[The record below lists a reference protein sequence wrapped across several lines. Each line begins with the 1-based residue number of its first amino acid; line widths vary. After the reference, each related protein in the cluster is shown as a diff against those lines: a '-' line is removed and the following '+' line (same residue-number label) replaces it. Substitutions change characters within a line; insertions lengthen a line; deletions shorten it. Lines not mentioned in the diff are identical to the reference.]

1 MNRTF
6 SSPLAVAILLALGLS
21 GCASNPNPTP
31 MAHTPQFAPVLP
43 VAIEKPR
50 LATGAIYNG
59 RQSDNWFGR
68 VRAYNVGDVI
78 TVLLN
83 ESTQAGRTQKGSVT
97 RTASNDVIPSV
108 ANAPDGLNARVQNM
122 RLPTKILGTQLKGIM
137 GGVDLSKANIKSE
150 GGGEADQQ
158 ASLKGD
164 VSVTVT
170 EVLANGN
177 LMVRGEKQ
185 LALTEG
191 AEIIQVSG
199 IIRPEDVS
207 PNNTVQSR
215 RLANAQIAYRGS
227 GDMANA
233 AKAGWGTN
241 ALMKFWPF

>member
-1 MNRTF
+1 MNLPTLSVR
-6 SSPLAVAILLALGLS
+6 SLLLCTALGLV
-21 GCASNPNPTP
+21 GCATAPAP
-31 MAHTPQFAPVLP
+31 MSHSPQFAPVLP
-43 VAIEKPR
+43 VAVEKTR
-50 LATGAIYNG
+50 MVTGAIYNG

-83 ESTQAGRTQKGSVT
+83 ESTQAGRTQTGSFK
-97 RTASNDVIPSV
+97 RAASNDVIPSV
-108 ANAPDGLNARVQNM
+108 ANAPNGLNARVQGM
-122 RLPTKILGTQLKGIM
+122 QLPSKILGTRLAGIM
-137 GGVDLSKANIKSE
+137 GGVDLSKANIESV
-150 GGGEADQQ
+150 GGGETDQQ
-158 ASLKGD
+158 ASLIGD

-199 IIRPEDVS
+199 VIRPEDIS

-215 RLANAQIAYRGS
+215 RLANAQIAYRGT

-233 AKAGWGTN
+233 TKAGWGTST
-241 ALMKFWPF
+241 LLRFWPF

>member
-1 MNRTF
+1 MNKTLSF
-6 SSPLAVAILLALGLS
+6 SVVGLALALGLS
-21 GCASNPNPTP
+21 GCSSTNAP
-31 MAHTPQFAPVLP
+31 MAHSPQFAPVLP
-43 VAIEKPR
+43 VAVEKPKM
-50 LATGAIYNG
+50 ATGAIYNG

-83 ESTQAGRTQKGSVT
+83 ESTQAGRTQSGSVK
-97 RTASNDVIPSV
+97 RAAKNDVIPSAV
-108 ANAPDGLNARVQNM
+108 GNPNGLNARVQGM
-122 RLPTKILGTQLKGIM
+122 HLPTKILGTTLNGVM
-137 GGVDLSKANIKSE
+137 GGVDLSKANIESV
-150 GGGEADQQ
+150 GGGEADQK
-158 ASLKGD
+158 ASLIGD
-164 VSVTVT
+164 VSVTVVD
-170 EVLANGN
+170 VLANGN

-199 IIRPEDVS
+199 IIRPEDIS

-215 RLANAQIAYRGS
+215 RLANAQIAYRGT

>member
-1 MNRTF
+1 MTCTPRF
-6 SSPLAVAILLALGLS
+6 SVVFALMLAMGLV
-21 GCASNPNPTP
+21 GCASAPTP

-43 VAIEKPR
+43 VAVDKPR
-50 LATGAIYNG
+50 VVTGAIYNG
-59 RQSDNWFGR
+59 RQSDNFFGR
-68 VRAYNVGDVI
+68 VRSYNVGDVI

-83 ESTQAGRTQKGSVT
+83 ESTQAGRTQKGSVK
-97 RTASNDVIPSV
+97 RAAKNDVIPSV
-108 ANAPDGLNARVQNM
+108 ANAPGGLTAKLQNM
-122 RLPTKILGTQLKGIM
+122 RLPTVLGYNAQGVLNGI
-137 GGVDLSKANIKSE
+137 DLNKANIESV

-158 ASLKGD
+158 ASLMGD
-164 VSVTVT
+164 VSVTVA

-199 IIRPEDVS
+199 IIRPEDIS

-215 RLANAQIAYRGS
+215 RLANAQIAYRGT

-233 AKAGWGTN
+233 AKAGWGTT

>member
-1 MNRTF
+1 MSKTHF
-6 SSPLAVAILLALGLS
+6 LSSALWIALVLGLS
-21 GCASNPNPTP
+21 GCASPNAP
-31 MAHTPQFAPVLP
+31 MAHSPQFAPVLP
-43 VAIEKPR
+43 VAVEKPKM
-50 LATGAIYNG
+50 ATGAIYNG

-83 ESTQAGRTQKGSVT
+83 ESTQAGRTQSGSVK
-97 RTASNDVIPSV
+97 RAAKNDVIPSAA
-108 ANAPDGLNARVQNM
+108 ANPNGLNARVQGM
-122 RLPTKILGTQLKGIM
+122 HLPTKILGSTLNGIM
-137 GGVDLSKANIKSE
+137 GGVDLSKANIESV
-150 GGGEADQQ
+150 GGGEADQK
-158 ASLKGD
+158 ASLIGD
-164 VSVTVT
+164 VSVTVVD
-170 EVLANGN
+170 VLANGN

-199 IIRPEDVS
+199 IIRPEDIS

-215 RLANAQIAYRGS
+215 RLANAQIAYRGT

>member
-1 MNRTF
+1 MKKTPI
-6 SSPLAVAILLALGLS
+6 SSCGLWLSLALASVLT
-21 GCASNPNPTP
+21 GCASPNAP
-31 MAHTPQFAPVLP
+31 MAHSPQFTPVLP

-50 LATGAIYNG
+50 MATGAIYNG

-83 ESTQAGRTQKGSVT
+83 ESTQAGRTQTGSVK
-97 RTASNDVIPSV
+97 RAAKNDVIPS
-108 ANAPDGLNARVQNM
+108 ALSAPGGLNAKLQGM
-122 RLPTKILGTQLKGIM
+122 RLPKVLGLNPQGIFN
-137 GGVDLSKANIKSE
+137 GVDLSKANIESV

-158 ASLKGD
+158 ASLTGD
-164 VSVTVT
+164 VSVTVS

-199 IIRPEDVS
+199 IIRPEDIS

-215 RLANAQIAYRGS
+215 RLANAQIAYRGT

>member
-1 MNRTF
+1 MIRTF
-6 SSPLAVAILLALGLS
+6 NSSIALTLVVGLGLS
-21 GCASNPNPTP
+21 GCATNPAP

-50 LATGAIYNG
+50 MATGAIYNG

-78 TVLLN
+78 TILLN
-83 ESTQAGRTQKGSVT
+83 ESTQAGRTQSGTVK
-97 RTASNDVIPSV
+97 RAAKNDVIPSV
-108 ANAPDGLNARVQNM
+108 GIAPGGLNAKLQGM
-122 RLPTKILGTQLKGIM
+122 RLPKVLGFNPQGIFN
-137 GGVDLSKANIKSE
+137 GVDLSRANIESV

-158 ASLKGD
+158 ASLIGD
-164 VSVTVT
+164 VSVTVV

-199 IIRPEDVS
+199 IIRPEDIS

-215 RLANAQIAYRGS
+215 RLANAQIAYRGT

>member
-1 MNRTF
+1 MKRTLIC
-6 SSPLAVAILLALGLS
+6 PLALTLVLGLA
-21 GCASNPNPTP
+21 GCATQPTP

-43 VAIEKPR
+43 VAVDKPR

-83 ESTQAGRTQKGSVT
+83 ESTQAGRTQSGSVK
-97 RTASNDVIPSV
+97 RAAKNDVIPT
-108 ANAPDGLNARVQNM
+108 AAAAPGGLNAKLQNM
-122 RLPTKILGTQLKGIM
+122 GLPKILGANAQGIFN
-137 GGVDLSKANIKSE
+137 GVDLSKANIESV
-150 GGGEADQQ
+150 GGGEADQK
-158 ASLKGD
+158 ASLIGD
-164 VSVTVT
+164 VSVTVS

-199 IIRPEDVS
+199 IIRPEDIS

-215 RLANAQIAYRGS
+215 RLANAQIAYRGT

-233 AKAGWGTN
+233 ARAGWGTN

>member
-1 MNRTF
+1 MNRTLV
-6 SSPLAVAILLALGLS
+6 SPFAVAILLALGLS
-21 GCASNPNPTP
+21 GCATNPTP

-68 VRAYNVGDVI
+68 VRSYNVGDVI

-108 ANAPDGLNARVQNM
+108 GNAPNGLNARVQNM
-122 RLPTKILGTQLKGIM
+122 RLPTKILGTGLQGIL

-158 ASLKGD
+158 ASLIGD
-164 VSVTVT
+164 VSVTVS

-199 IIRPEDVS
+199 IIRPEDIS

-215 RLANAQIAYRGS
+215 RLANAQIAYRGT

>member
-1 MNRTF
+1 MNTRSAF
-6 SSPLAVAILLALGLS
+6 SNALWIGLALSLT
-21 GCASNPNPTP
+21 GCATSNAP

-43 VAIEKPR
+43 VAVEKPR
-50 LATGAIYNG
+50 MATGAIYNG

-83 ESTQAGRTQKGSVT
+83 ESTQAGRTQSGTVK
-97 RTASNDVIPSV
+97 RAAKNDVIPSV
-108 ANAPDGLNARVQNM
+108 AIAPGGLNAKLQNM
-122 RLPTKILGTQLKGIM
+122 RLPKILGYNPQGILN
-137 GGVDLSKANIKSE
+137 GVDLSKANIESV

-158 ASLKGD
+158 ASLTGD
-164 VSVTVT
+164 VSVTVVD
-170 EVLANGN
+170 VLANGN

-199 IIRPEDVS
+199 IIRPEDIS

-215 RLANAQIAYRGS
+215 RLANAQIAYRGT

>member
-1 MNRTF
+1 
-6 SSPLAVAILLALGLS
+6 LALSLT
-21 GCASNPNPTP
+21 GCASNNAP

-43 VAIEKPR
+43 VAVEKPR
-50 LATGAIYNG
+50 MATGAIYNG

-83 ESTQAGRTQKGSVT
+83 ESTQAGRTQSGTVK
-97 RTASNDVIPSV
+97 RAAKNDVIPSV
-108 ANAPDGLNARVQNM
+108 AIAPGGLNAKLQNM
-122 RLPTKILGTQLKGIM
+122 RLPKILGYNPQGILN
-137 GGVDLSKANIKSE
+137 GVDLSKANIESV

-158 ASLKGD
+158 ASLTGD
-164 VSVTVT
+164 VSVTVVD
-170 EVLANGN
+170 VLANGN

-199 IIRPEDVS
+199 IIRPEDIS

-215 RLANAQIAYRGS
+215 RLANAQIAYRGT

>member
-1 MNRTF
+1 MNTR
-6 SSPLAVAILLALGLS
+6 SSLSSALWIALALSLT
-21 GCASNPNPTP
+21 GCATSNAP

-43 VAIEKPR
+43 VAVEKPR
-50 LATGAIYNG
+50 MATGAIYNG

-83 ESTQAGRTQKGSVT
+83 ESTQAGRTQSGTVK
-97 RTASNDVIPSV
+97 RAAKNDVIPSV
-108 ANAPDGLNARVQNM
+108 AIAPGGLNAKLQNM
-122 RLPTKILGTQLKGIM
+122 RLPKILGYNPQGILN
-137 GGVDLSKANIKSE
+137 GVDLSKANIESV

-158 ASLKGD
+158 ASLTGD
-164 VSVTVT
+164 VSVTVVD
-170 EVLANGN
+170 VLANGN

-199 IIRPEDVS
+199 IIRPEDIS

-215 RLANAQIAYRGS
+215 RLANAQIAYRGT

>member
-1 MNRTF
+1 MNTR
-6 SSPLAVAILLALGLS
+6 SSLSSALCIALALSLT
-21 GCASNPNPTP
+21 GCATSNAP

-43 VAIEKPR
+43 VAVEKPR
-50 LATGAIYNG
+50 MATGAIYNG

-83 ESTQAGRTQKGSVT
+83 ESTQAGRTQSGTVK
-97 RTASNDVIPSV
+97 RAAKNDVIPSV
-108 ANAPDGLNARVQNM
+108 AIAPGGLNAKLQNM
-122 RLPTKILGTQLKGIM
+122 RLPKILGYNPQGILN
-137 GGVDLSKANIKSE
+137 GVDLSKANIESV

-158 ASLKGD
+158 ASLTGD
-164 VSVTVT
+164 VSVTVVD
-170 EVLANGN
+170 VLANGN

-199 IIRPEDVS
+199 IIRPEDIS

-215 RLANAQIAYRGS
+215 RLANAQIAYRGT

>member
-1 MNRTF
+1 MKKTLSLSCAF
-6 SSPLAVAILLALGLS
+6 GIILVLGLS
-21 GCASNPNPTP
+21 GCASPNAP
-31 MAHTPQFAPVLP
+31 MAHSPQFAPVLP
-43 VAIEKPR
+43 VAVEKPKM
-50 LATGAIYNG
+50 ATGAIYNG

-83 ESTQAGRTQKGSVT
+83 ESTQAGRTQSGSVK
-97 RTASNDVIPSV
+97 RAAKNDIIPSV
-108 ANAPDGLNARVQNM
+108 ASAPDGLNARAQRM
-122 RLPTKILGTQLKGIM
+122 RLPTKILGTRLDGIM
-137 GGVDLSKANIKSE
+137 GGVDLSKANIESV

-158 ASLKGD
+158 ASLIGD
-164 VSVTVT
+164 VSVTVV

-199 IIRPEDVS
+199 IIRPEDIS

-215 RLANAQIAYRGS
+215 RLANAQIAYRGT

>member
-1 MNRTF
+1 MNTR
-6 SSPLAVAILLALGLS
+6 SSLSSALWIALALSLT
-21 GCASNPNPTP
+21 GCASNNAP

-43 VAIEKPR
+43 VAVEKPR
-50 LATGAIYNG
+50 MATGAIYNG

-83 ESTQAGRTQKGSVT
+83 ESTQAGRTQSGTVK
-97 RTASNDVIPSV
+97 RAAKNDVIPSV
-108 ANAPDGLNARVQNM
+108 AIAPGGLNAKLQNM
-122 RLPTKILGTQLKGIM
+122 RLPKILGYNPQGILN
-137 GGVDLSKANIKSE
+137 GVDLSKANIESV

-158 ASLKGD
+158 ASLTGD
-164 VSVTVT
+164 VSVTVVD
-170 EVLANGN
+170 VLANGN

-199 IIRPEDVS
+199 IIRPEDIS

-215 RLANAQIAYRGS
+215 RLANAQIAYRGT